1 MTLRYFISG
10 GGAVPFG
17 SHPCLATGGKLH
29 ESVRASQY
37 ESKALLAGRPKDY
50 QNFVDQKVT
59 PFVG

>member
-37 ESKALLAGRPKDY
+37 EPKALLAGRPKDF
-50 QNFVDQKVT
+50 QNFVGQK
-59 PFVG
+59 

>member
-1 MTLRYFISG
+1 MVLRYFISG

-37 ESKALLAGRPKDY
+37 ESKALLAVRPEDF
-50 QNFVDQKVT
+50 QNLLDQK
-59 PFVG
+59 FSNLR